1 MRKEN
6 LHIYIRRAI
15 IAVVIIVAAMLQ
27 NTANLFPTIFGAR
40 AFLLIPVVV
49 CISMFEKDVTAA
61 IFGAFA
67 GMLWDMTSAV
77 NDGFNTIFLMLIGSV
92 CGILVN
98 FIMRN
103 NMVTAMLLS
112 SGALV
117 LYSLSYWLVFIVAR
131 GVEGGAMMILNFFLP
146 CSVYTLAFTPL
157 IYLLIRAFM
166 KKLRDSLPIQR
177 RIKKQ
182 R

>member
-15 IAVVIIVAAMLQ
+15 LAIIIIISAMLQ
-27 NTANLFPTIFGAR
+27 NTAHLFPTIFGAR

-61 IFGAFA
+61 LFGAFA

-77 NDGFNTIFLMLIGSV
+77 NDGFNTIFLMLIGSI

-112 SGALV
+112 SGALL
-117 LYSLSYWLVFIVAR
+117 LYSLSYWLIFVIAR
-131 GVEGGAMMILNFFLP
+131 GVEGGASMFLTFFLP
-146 CSVYTLAFTPL
+146 CSVYTLVFTPL
-157 IYLLIRAFM
+157 IYLIIRLFM
-166 KKLRDSLPIQR
+166 KKLRDSLPVQR
-177 RIKKQ
+177 KIKKQ
-182 R
+182 K